1 MTETIREKSRS
12 RLDQLEREL
21 KNGKHLL
28 EHSSEDEML
37 EVYKL
42 TESISKFWQILSDDE
57 KDFIQCARIA
67 ILEQKPWE

>member
-1 MTETIREKSRS
+1 MTETIKEKMKI
-12 RLDQLEREL
+12 RLDRLEDEL

-28 EHSSEDEML
+28 ESASEEEML

-42 TESISKFWQILSDDE
+42 TESVSKLWQILSDDE

-67 ILEQKPWE
+67 ILEQKSWE

>member
-1 MTETIREKSRS
+1 MTETIKEKIKS
-12 RLDQLEREL
+12 RLDRLETDL
-21 KNGKHLL
+21 KAGKHLL
-28 EHSSEDEML
+28 EYASEDEML

-67 ILEQKPWE
+67 ILEQKSWE

>member
-1 MTETIREKSRS
+1 MTETIREKINS
-12 RLDQLEREL
+12 RLDKLEADL

-28 EHSSEDEML
+28 PNDETEIV

-42 TESISKFWQILSDDE
+42 TESISKFWRILSDDE

-67 ILEQKPWE
+67 ILEQKSWE